1 MKNISREN
9 LIEIDKR
16 VKEVI
21 FSAEEIKNKIIEL
34 AQWVNENYKTS
45 ENLVIV
51 GLLKGSL
58 PFLAELIKYINIDH
72 VIDFIVASS
81 YFGKTKSSGNIK
93 IVMDLNFDIY
103 QKDVLIVEDIID
115 SGITLDR
122 IKRNLLERKPKSLK
136 IMTLLD
142 KPYKR
147 KVDLNADIFGFQAP
161 DEFLVGFGLDVKEKL
176 RNLPYIGIFDQKY
189 LKKL

>member
-115 SGITLDR
+115 SGITLDW

>member
-1 MKNISREN
+1 MKNISSEN